1 MFQRI
6 FNILLLWFSSC
17 VVLAQEPSL
26 LYLEHSECLSF
37 DEQRLP
43 DAQLLRGSVRFRH
56 DSALMYCDSAY
67 FFEKANTLHAFG
79 QVHLVQ
85 GDSLE
90 GFGDVLYYDGN
101 TKLARFRRNVRLLH
115 NGSVLRTDSLN
126 YDRIR
131 DIAYYFSGGLIE
143 DSIKN
148 TLSSSWGQYTPYN
161 DEALF
166 HGNVKLVH
174 PNFILTCD
182 TLCYNTATYKADLV
196 SPTRILYEK

>member
-1 MFQRI
+1 M
-6 FNILLLWFSSC
+6 
-17 VVLAQEPSL
+17 V
-26 LYLEHSECLSF
+26 YLEHSETLSF
-37 DEQRLP
+37 DENRLP
-43 DAQLLRGSVRFRH
+43 DAQILKGKVRFRH

-79 QVHLVQ
+79 RVHLVQ

-115 NGSVLRTDSLN
+115 NGSILRTDSLN

-131 DIAYYFSGGLIE
+131 DIAYYFAGGVIE

-161 DEALF
+161 D
-166 HGNVKLVH
+166 
-174 PNFILTCD
+174 
-182 TLCYNTATYKADLV
+182 
-196 SPTRILYEK
+196 